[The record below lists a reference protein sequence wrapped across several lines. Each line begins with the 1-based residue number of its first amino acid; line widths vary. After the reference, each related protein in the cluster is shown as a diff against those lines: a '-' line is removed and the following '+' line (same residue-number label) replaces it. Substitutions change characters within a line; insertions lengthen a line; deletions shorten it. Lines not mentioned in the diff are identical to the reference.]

1 MLLFGVERVP
11 GSTLSLRALTPR
23 FRNLGFV
30 VALKFDDTVAPCRAG
45 GFTAP
50 TVAYT
55 PWATGQGRG
64 TCATFGKYNK

>member
-30 VALKFDDTVAPCRAG
+30 VALKFDATVAPCRAG
-45 GFTAP
+45 GFTAV
-50 TVAYT
+50 T
-55 PWATGQGRG
+55 
-64 TCATFGKYNK
+64 